1 MDIYNLVGEPTKHF
15 ELRTLKQ
22 GFQLDINTI
31 KRLEKAKNK
40 LQRTK
45 SFIVRKAINY
55 FLDAIE
61 ELKDEQ

>member
-22 GFQLDINTI
+22 GFQLDVNTI

-55 FLDAIE
+55 FLDTIE
-61 ELKDEQ
+61 ELKG